1 MKKFKKII
9 LPIIMTSLVIFTL
22 GCSKNTT
29 ATSENTSSFQDPE
42 QPQRMAEVYG
52 KVKTIQGNM
61 VIISEMV
68 QTQNSQDL
76 TEEQK
81 QKKREEMQSLSEED
95 RKKLKGESQQLTGK
109 TITITVPVG
118 VPIKIKQSQIEGGEI
133 ANGGLNNIETGVII
147 SIWTEN
153 SDISNK
159 APAEYVR
166 ISPAIN

>member
-1 MKKFKKII
+1 MKKFKKVI
-9 LPIIMTSLVIFTL
+9 LPIIMISLVIFTV
-22 GCSKNTT
+22 GCSKNTK
-29 ATSENTSSFQDPE
+29 ATSNNTASFQDPE
-42 QPQRMAEVYG
+42 QPERMAEIYG
-52 KVKTIQGNM
+52 KVKTIQGNI

-95 RKKLKGESQQLTGK
+95 RKKIKGESQQFTGK
-109 TITITVPVG
+109 TLTITVPVG
-118 VPIKIKQSQIEGGEI
+118 VPIKIKKSQIDSGEI
-133 ANGGLNNIETGVII
+133 VEGGLNDIQTGVII
-147 SIWTEN
+147 SIWTEK